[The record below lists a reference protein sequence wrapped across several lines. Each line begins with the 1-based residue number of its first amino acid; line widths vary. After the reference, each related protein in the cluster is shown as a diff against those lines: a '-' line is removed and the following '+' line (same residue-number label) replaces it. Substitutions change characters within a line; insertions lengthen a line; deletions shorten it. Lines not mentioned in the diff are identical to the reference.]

1 MAQSNFIIDMYKA
14 IDAKSGVGMCEFLTE
29 DASFKF
35 ANIPAVVGKP
45 NIIAFLDGFFQS
57 IKAIKHTD
65 IDTRSSGSEWFVN
78 GTVTYTRHN
87 DSQLQVPF
95 GVLLKMKA
103 ELIQDYRI
111 YVDASELYK

>member
-1 MAQSNFIIDMYKA
+1 MAQSDFIIDMYKA
-14 IDAKSGVGMCEFLTE
+14 IDAKSGVGMCEHLTE

-35 ANIPAVVGKP
+35 ANIPAVVGKQ

-57 IKAIKHTD
+57 IKAIHHTRFE
-65 IDTRSSGSEWFVN
+65 IWNSGDAWFVT

-103 ELIQDYRI
+103 EMVKDYRI
-111 YVDASELYK
+111 FVDASELYK